1 MYKRY
6 AWNIFATS
14 TVVTFLASIFVF
26 SQTPIYRATATVVAN
41 GEQIQADILYLGS
54 ADLIQ
59 KIVDSGEIDFSRQ
72 ISDPATQ
79 GFEFMSWIP
88 GLEKFYS
95 GRSDRLDDGGF
106 AYTSEYIVSQIQE
119 NLTVAKGEKSMWID
133 ISFDSP
139 DQQLSANVANLVART
154 YLGLDYPENI
164 ERTLALSRELELAEQ
179 ELLDYISEK
188 PGAESS
194 AHHLLS
200 LESELEG
207 LENEL
212 TSQRIEI
219 AEQKVI
225 LTRLKQLRIENP
237 ELMAQDAVMIQDPD
251 LSKTR
256 QKKEELTIRWKEMA
270 TRYGSQHLKM
280 IALNAEITETD
291 YLLSQQTTNVLARLE
306 DQLQA
311 MIRVDQ
317 SLVLRISDQK
327 DKQKSL
333 HVLDT
338 RTKVLRLD
346 VDTARRNFEVGHSND
361 VSRKNEF
368 RFSAAA
374 VPKDPTTPRVT
385 LILFSFFLTTGL
397 LMVILIYWKEH
408 VSVSET

>member
-1 MYKRY
+1 
-6 AWNIFATS
+6 
-14 TVVTFLASIFVF
+14 
-26 SQTPIYRATATVVAN
+26 
-41 GEQIQADILYLGS
+41 
-54 ADLIQ
+54 
-59 KIVDSGEIDFSRQ
+59 
-72 ISDPATQ
+72 
-79 GFEFMSWIP
+79 
-88 GLEKFYS
+88 
-95 GRSDRLDDGGF
+95 
-106 AYTSEYIVSQIQE
+106 
-119 NLTVAKGEKSMWID
+119 MWID

-256 QKKEELTIRWKEMA
+256 QKKEELAIRWKEMA

-311 MIRVDQ
+311 MIRVEQ

-327 DKQKSL
+327 DRQKSL

-346 VDTARRNFEVGHSND
+346 VDTARRNFEVGYSND
-361 VSRKNEF
+361 GSRKNEF

-374 VPKDPTTPRVT
+374 VPNDPTTPRVT